1 MRLALT
7 LTIIL
12 CTAYYGLLLL
22 GAFAGPWLGQVV
34 FGSVPLSFV
43 LGFCFIVGTFALTV
57 IYAVRANAAEAR
69 A

>member
-1 MRLALT
+1 MRLALA
-7 LTIIL
+7 LTIVL
-12 CTAYYGLLLL
+12 CIAYYGLLLL
-22 GAFAGPWLGQVV
+22 GAFAGPLLGRTV

-57 IYAVRANAAEAR
+57 TYAVLANAAEAR